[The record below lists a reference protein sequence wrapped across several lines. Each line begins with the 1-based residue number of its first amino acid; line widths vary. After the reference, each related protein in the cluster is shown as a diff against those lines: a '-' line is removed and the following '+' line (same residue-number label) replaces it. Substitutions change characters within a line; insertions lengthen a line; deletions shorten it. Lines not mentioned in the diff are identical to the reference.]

1 MAISRLPSVYRR
13 ALPLSELAT
22 AELFVVCVLRL
33 WVAPIRDPKGM
44 HPDWRDGF
52 FAARIEEM
60 AVPAFDALFKIL
72 KAATRRPLDIRPTN
86 GRYLGADEAWIL
98 QAIGSL
104 QSGREAEAAMILAA
118 WLPPAAVRMALL
130 PARGLATALARA
142 ELKLPLQSR
151 EAATVWKVSAAYP
164 DRGLSLVQ

>member
-1 MAISRLPSVYRR
+1 MAISPLPSVYRCP
-13 ALPLSELAT
+13 LPLTQLAT

-33 WVAPIRDPKGM
+33 WVAPIRGPKAL

-52 FAARIEEM
+52 FAAGIERT
-60 AVPAFDALFKIL
+60 AVPAFDALFRIF
-72 KAATRRPLDIRPTN
+72 KAAARRPLDIRTPS

-104 QSGREAEAAMILAA
+104 QSGREVEAAMIFAG
-118 WLPPAAVRMALL
+118 WLPPAAVRMALV
-130 PARGLATALARA
+130 PARGLSAALAGA
-142 ELKLPLQSR
+142 GLTMPLQSR
-151 EAATVWKVSAAYP
+151 EAATVWNVSAYP